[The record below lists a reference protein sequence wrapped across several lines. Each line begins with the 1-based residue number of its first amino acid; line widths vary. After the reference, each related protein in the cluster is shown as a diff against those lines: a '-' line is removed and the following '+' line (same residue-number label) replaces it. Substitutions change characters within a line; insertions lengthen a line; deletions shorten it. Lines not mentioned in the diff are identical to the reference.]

1 MTELTKMTL
10 SKARDALHKG
20 DVSSVEITE
29 AHLNA
34 IDDAKELN
42 CFIEVT
48 TEKAMDMAKAADE
61 TIKAGN
67 AKGMT
72 GIPIGI
78 KDLYCTKGVHSQT
91 CSHILDG
98 FKPEYESTVSQNLW
112 DDGAVM
118 LG

>member
-42 CFIEVT
+42 CFI
-48 TEKAMDMAKAADE
+48 
-61 TIKAGN
+61 
-67 AKGMT
+67 
-72 GIPIGI
+72 
-78 KDLYCTKGVHSQT
+78 
-91 CSHILDG
+91 
-98 FKPEYESTVSQNLW
+98 
-112 DDGAVM
+112 
-118 LG
+118 